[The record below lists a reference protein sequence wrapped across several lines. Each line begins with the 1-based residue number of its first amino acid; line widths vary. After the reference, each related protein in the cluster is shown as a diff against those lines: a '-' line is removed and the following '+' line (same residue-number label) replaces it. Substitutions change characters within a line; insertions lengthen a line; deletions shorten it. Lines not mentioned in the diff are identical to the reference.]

1 MRVKDQYFARYNNGS
16 SQKKTYINNKL
27 KIIKIIILKFQPF
40 GPGKAC
46 CCGHV
51 YNTTSHFCC
60 DESNGK
66 CEEGKFH
73 IYEDTEAN
81 KRKCWSSQVC
91 RTEMQTNVVEL
102 TCSDSIYHGSHCD
115 FTCPNGFDL
124 AGIDQASCDP
134 KTGVWENIWGQ
145 VMFFSILKFTNLRQK
160 TV

>member
-1 MRVKDQYFARYNNGS
+1 M
-16 SQKKTYINNKL
+16 
-27 KIIKIIILKFQPF
+27 
-40 GPGKAC
+40 
-46 CCGHV
+46 

-145 VMFFSILKFTNLRQK
+145 VIFFYDIIKHKFTANNCLTLTLAGCLCEDHYVSIRHFMAFFCFLNDLEK
-160 TV
+160 AE